1 MRKKIKTVLGIVK
14 FLLFSFLLTLE
25 IGLCSFMA
33 RVTIDCIKCF
43 MAYPSIM
50 SFLQLLIV
58 LLEAGIVGAFTFLTI
73 ILILMVTGQV

>member
-43 MAYPSIM
+43 MAYPNIM

-58 LLEAGIVGAFTFLTI
+58 LFEASIVGIFTFLTI
-73 ILILMVTGQV
+73 IAITLISGEQ

>member
-1 MRKKIKTVLGIVK
+1 MKKRIKTALGIVK
-14 FLLFSFLLTLE
+14 FLLFSFLFTLE

-43 MAYPSIM
+43 MAYPGIM

>member
-1 MRKKIKTVLGIVK
+1 MKKRIKTALGIVK

-58 LLEAGIVGAFTFLTI
+58 LFEASIVGAFTFLTI

>member
-1 MRKKIKTVLGIVK
+1 MKKRIKTALGIVK

-25 IGLCSFMA
+25 IGLCSFIA

-58 LLEAGIVGAFTFLTI
+58 LFEASIVGVFTFLTI

>member
-25 IGLCSFMA
+25 IGLSSFIT
-33 RVTIDCIKCF
+33 RIVIDCIRCF
-43 MAYPSIM
+43 FAYPSIT

-58 LLEAGIVGAFTFLTI
+58 LFEASIVGVFTFFTI
-73 ILILMVTGQV
+73 IAITLISGEQ

>member
-58 LLEAGIVGAFTFLTI
+58 LFEASIVGAFTFLTI

>member
-1 MRKKIKTVLGIVK
+1 MKKLAKKILHIVE
-14 FLLFSFLLTLE
+14 FLTLTLLLTLE
-25 IGLCSFMA
+25 VGLCSFMA

-58 LLEAGIVGAFTFLTI
+58 LFEASIVGIFTFLTI